1 MRVSEH
7 YIELG
12 KKANE
17 IIEKSLAN
25 EDLDI
30 LSSNH
35 CFLDDF
41 ALWLT
46 VLEERPEYDIL
57 KNAIK
62 EYQMSILSNTL
73 GLYQQAFMGLRF
85 FFERTLVALLFS
97 ANEIELNLWKL
108 GERDT
113 YWNELIDD
121 NKGVF
126 SPKFCRA
133 FFPELKDEISHFL
146 AITKKVYRECSEY
159 VHGNNN
165 VINKI
170 PDTLTYSEDL
180 FNEWNSKADII
191 KRIVLFTFCLRYLK
205 SFSITK
211 ADKVRH
217 IESSICDEFKSITP
231 ITELLNQPV

>member
-1 MRVSEH
+1 MKTTEH
-7 YIELG
+7 YTELG

-17 IIEKSLAN
+17 ILEKSLKN
-25 EDLDI
+25 KDLDL

-35 CFLDDF
+35 CFLSDF
-41 ALWLT
+41 ALWLEA
-46 VLEERPEYDIL
+46 LKGRPEYDIL
-57 KNAIK
+57 KNAVK

-113 YWNELIDD
+113 YWNELIDE

-126 SPKFCRA
+126 SPKFCKA
-133 FFPELKDEISHFL
+133 FFPDLKDEISHFL
-146 AITKKVYRECSEY
+146 AISKKVYRECSEY
-159 VHGNNN
+159 VHGNHS

-170 PDTLTYSEDL
+170 PDTLIYSEEL
-180 FNEWNSKADII
+180 FEEWNSKADII

-205 SFSITK
+205 SFS
-211 ADKVRH
+211 VSN
-217 IESSICDEFKSITP
+217 IEKI
-231 ITELLNQPV
+231 